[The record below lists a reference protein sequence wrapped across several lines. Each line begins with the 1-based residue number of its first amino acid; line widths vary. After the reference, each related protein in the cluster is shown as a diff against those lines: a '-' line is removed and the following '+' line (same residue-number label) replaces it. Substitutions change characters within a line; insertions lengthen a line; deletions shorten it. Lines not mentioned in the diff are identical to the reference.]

1 MGEGVLLTR
10 LTDEE
15 TEAQLNRGAMISSRQ
30 SAVNR

>member
-15 TEAQLNRGAMISSRQ
+15 TKAQLKRGEVISSRQ